1 MTLSNSQISFCVDTM
16 IVETLL
22 SDEGLSKTAQAQNI
36 LSDITDKV
44 SHYFNNHINPE
55 DKSGSLL
62 NMIAPGVVW
71 FTLRAIGLPWWFSTL
86 LSLAMDVFH
95 IDVKKIFSS
104 IYSGVKGLLSGGQPI
119 SSSQVDGVVNN
130 AVQEN
135 TTPATQE
142 EANQA
147 AKELQSKSQLY
158 YLKEAKLLK
167 LAMIEYEQMK
177 SEGQA
182 RSSSSFFSMFSSRK
196 TAASSLL
203 AKVLGWIIKIAL
215 AAAGLLVAGDIVNK
229 FVGRPNALD
238 DTIQQGKPI
247 AQPDVATAPVVIS
260 KQTKFP
266 LNPSY
271 HEEALNAGESSWI
284 LNIPNNKESIE
295 QALVTFAKEV
305 YQGLDG
311 QESNIKASPRFQ
323 SIADAIAWYNHTSEG
338 GPVVFIPKAFSSKK
352 RLVDHFIDDVAARA
366 Q

>member
-1 MTLSNSQISFCVDTM
+1 MTLSESQISFCVDTM

-22 SDEGLSKTAQAQNI
+22 SNEGLSKTAQAQNV
-36 LSDITDKV
+36 LTDITDKV
-44 SHYFNNHINPE
+44 SNYFSNHIKPH
-55 DKSGSLL
+55 DKAGSLL
-62 NMIAPGVVW
+62 DMIAPGVVW

-104 IYSGVKGLLSGGQPI
+104 IYGGIRSLLSGGKSV
-119 SSSQVDGVVNN
+119 SSSQVDSVVSN

-147 AKELQSKSQLY
+147 AQELQSKSQLY
-158 YLKEAKLLK
+158 YLREAKLLK
-167 LAMIEYEQMK
+167 LAMIEYHQMT
-177 SEGQA
+177 SEGQGRA
-182 RSSSSFFSMFSSRK
+182 GSSFFSMFSARK

-203 AKVLGWIIKIAL
+203 ARVLGWIIKIAL
-215 AAAGLLVAGDIVNK
+215 AAAGLMVAGDIVNK
-229 FVGRPNALD
+229 FLGRPNALD
-238 DTIQQGKPI
+238 NTIQKGEPI
-247 AQPDVATAPVVIS
+247 QTEPVAQVPVVIS

-271 HEEALNAGESSWI
+271 HEESLNVGNNAWI
-284 LNIPNNKESIE
+284 LNITNNKESIE
-295 QALVTFAKEV
+295 QALVNFAKEV

-338 GPVVFIPKAFSSKK
+338 GPVVFIPRTFSSKK